1 MGKCRQKNT
10 IVGPWEPG
18 TEFGPCASEEG
29 VEMGKKGRT
38 RCWAGD
44 DCGADWR
51 AGLALGR
58 VSQEGLKAKVI
69 FGD

>member
-1 MGKCRQKNT
+1 MGKCKQKNT

-29 VEMGKKGRT
+29 AEMGKKGRT

-44 DCGADWR
+44 DCG
-51 AGLALGR
+51 GR
-58 VSQEGLKAKVI
+58 LESRPG
-69 FGD
+69 FG